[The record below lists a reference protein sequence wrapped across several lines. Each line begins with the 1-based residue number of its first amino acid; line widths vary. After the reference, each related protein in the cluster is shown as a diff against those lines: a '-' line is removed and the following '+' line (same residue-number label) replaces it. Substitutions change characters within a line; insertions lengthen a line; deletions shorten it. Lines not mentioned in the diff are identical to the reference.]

1 MPYYSKQEKENKMT
15 KKYRTK
21 QTVIDEQKDQ
31 IKDLGYKI
39 RLKEQMLEHSSYR
52 IKEEARK
59 ISDMVSTQATIAVY
73 EDHYR
78 PGEPM
83 MLLATVQL
91 WDEVISKTHLL
102 REMNKLSE
110 ALSAFYKVYDGEIR
124 INMSIN
130 RY

>member
-1 MPYYSKQEKENKMT
+1 VPYYSKQEKENKMT

-21 QTVIDEQKDQ
+21 QTLIDEQEHQ
-31 IKDLGYKI
+31 IKDLGYQI
-39 RLKEQMLEHSSYR
+39 RLKEQMLEHSSNR

-59 ISDMVSTQATIAVY
+59 VSDMVSPQATITVW

-78 PGEPM
+78 TDTPM
-83 MLLATVQL
+83 TLLATVQL

>member
-1 MPYYSKQEKENKMT
+1 MT

-21 QTVIDEQKDQ
+21 QTLIDEQAQQVEDLAQ
-31 IKDLGYKI
+31 QVKDLGYQI
-39 RLKEQMLEHSSYR
+39 RLKEQIHKDSVRR
-52 IKEEARK
+52 IQEEARK
-59 ISDMVSTQATIAVY
+59 VSDMVSPQATITVW

-78 PGEPM
+78 PETPM
-83 MLLATVQL
+83 TLLATVQL

>member
-1 MPYYSKQEKENKMT
+1 MT

-39 RLKEQMLEHSSYR
+39 RLKEQMLEHSSNK

-78 PGEPM
+78 PDTPM
-83 MLLATVQL
+83 MLLATIQL
-91 WDEVISKTHLL
+91 WDEVIGTDASGEYKKDLL
-102 REMNKLSE
+102 KEMDKLSE
-110 ALSAFYKVYDGEIR
+110 ALSAFYSEFDQEVR